1 MGDKMKFGVLIADK
15 RAEVHQKDI
24 PFIKADEVLVNN
36 KACNI
41 CTTDYQQ
48 WLGDRHHQPYPMA
61 FGHENSGVVV
71 QVGSEVKNC
80 KIGDHV
86 VINIYGPCLECS
98 NCRKGENSI
107 YCENSLASKASKSP
121 DENGMYG
128 FYGCGEY
135 QVAKSKHI
143 FKIKEDLPFE
153 EAGFVEPLATVVYGI
168 HRLRIKVGEK
178 VLVIGAGTMGLLNAQ
193 VARYYGADV
202 IISELFEK
210 KLKTAKT
217 LGFSKIINPNK
228 DNVEEKIKEFL
239 DEGEKIDAIVIAVG
253 ATSAYNQAIKIAP
266 KGCRFLIFAAG
277 YPAPVWTLEPNMVHY
292 NLWEIIGTYGCS
304 TKDYEEA
311 AALLSKRNINTEPL
325 IEEKYHLK
333 DIQKAFEKAATPG
346 TYRTAIIISEK

>member
-1 MGDKMKFGVLIADK
+1 MKFGVLVDDK
-15 RAEVHQKDI
+15 KAEVHQKNI
-24 PFIKADEVLVNN
+24 PSIKIDEILINN

-48 WLGDRHHQPYPMA
+48 WLGDRPQQHYPMA

-71 QVGSEVKNC
+71 EVGSDVKNC

-98 NCRKGENSI
+98 NCSKGENSI
-107 YCENSLASKASKSP
+107 YCKNSLENKVLEFP
-121 DENGMYG
+121 DENSMYG
-128 FYGCGEY
+128 LYGCGEY
-135 QVAKSKHI
+135 QVAKSKHVFI
-143 FKIKEDLPFE
+143 VRNDLPFE
-153 EAGFVEPLATVVYGI
+153 EAGFVEPLATVIHGI
-168 HRLRIKVGEK
+168 HRLGVKKAEK

-202 IISELFEK
+202 IVSELFEN
-210 KLKTAKT
+210 KLKTAEK

-239 DEGEKIDAIVIAVG
+239 GEGEKIDVIIIAVG

-277 YPAPVWTLEPNMVHY
+277 YPAPGWTLEPNMVHY